1 LAKKKDAEYKDEDE
15 ETSCKNYYSETRDWL
30 LTGMNIILVG
40 FVIFIIIIA
49 TLLANDVGLINLN
62 IIGAQLLPPRT
73 LYLTSNAFPITAY
86 GTIDGVN
93 VTYVFYGAMQS
104 NGTECID
111 GVAVY
116 PFNYMSQSY
125 SSAPET
131 ATYNPEE
138 VAEFYYSNKIYSTF
152 NLSNGKPFVQYD
164 GDTLLC
170 PSVINAIK

>member
-1 LAKKKDAEYKDEDE
+1 LVKKKVNAEYEDE
-15 ETSCKNYYSETRDWL
+15 ETSHKNYYSETRDWA
-30 LTGMNIILVG
+30 LTGMNIVLVG
-40 FVIFIIIIA
+40 FVILIIIVA
-49 TLLANDVGLINLN
+49 TLLANAVGLINLN
-62 IIGAQLLPPRT
+62 IIGAQLFPPRT
-73 LYLTSNAFPITAY
+73 MYLTPNAFPITAY
-86 GTIDGVN
+86 GSIDGVN

-116 PFNYMSQSY
+116 PFNYTNQTY
-125 SSAPET
+125 SSTPET
-131 ATYNPEE
+131 TTYNPEE

-170 PSVINAIK
+170 PNIINAIK